1 MYLITDA
8 KDVRPEYIMTLAP
21 VKNTV
26 MEQSNFIRL
35 LYSDAV
41 VSLSG
46 LHVRARLYASKVE
59 QYFNKYKCVVDL
71 EKSAAGIKELVALE
85 KLVLAQACLRDKKPV
100 QKIAE
105 QLRMGTFKLFSD
117 ETDALDGSRR
127 GIYILKISGIWVTES
142 EYGVTY
148 KFMELR
154 SR

>member
-1 MYLITDA
+1 MYIVTNA
-8 KDVRPEYIMTLAP
+8 EDVRPEYIMTLAP

-41 VSLSG
+41 IALSG

-59 QYFNKYKCVVDL
+59 QYFNKYRCIVDVD
-71 EKSAAGIKELVALE
+71 KSAAGIKELVALE
-85 KLVLAQACLRDKKPV
+85 RLVLVQASIQDRKPV
-100 QKIAE
+100 HKIAD

-117 ETDALDGSRR
+117 ETETPKGGRKC
-127 GIYILKISGIWVTES
+127 IYILKMSGIWVTDS

-154 SR
+154 AR